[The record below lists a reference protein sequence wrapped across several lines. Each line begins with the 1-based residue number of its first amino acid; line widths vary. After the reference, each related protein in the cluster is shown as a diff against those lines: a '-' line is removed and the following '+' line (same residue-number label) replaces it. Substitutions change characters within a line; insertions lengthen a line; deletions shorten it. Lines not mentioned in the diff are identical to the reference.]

1 MTLHEAIQE
10 VRKVGTIRAEN
21 GKLKLRFPEPERTRL
36 GPAIETL
43 RHNRET
49 ALNVLSRTDSDHAT
63 IPPTVQWPD
72 SLSELAAEVGQ
83 RSGDPEAARQ
93 EVWMDW
99 YEWKARTLNRLFH
112 EQGSTGQPGRITA
125 ETVRHGGASEANE
138 AMKSRCRGDRHWV
151 RDESFRAL

>member
-1 MTLHEAIQE
+1 MTVHDAIYE
-10 VRKVGTIRAEN
+10 VRRVGTIQAEN

-49 ALNVLSRTDSDHAT
+49 ALGLLRRTESDRST

-99 YEWKARTLNRLFH
+99 YEWKARALNRLFE
-112 EQGSTGQPGRITA
+112 EQGVTGQPGRITA
-125 ETVRHGGASEANE
+125 ETVRHGERKNNRAPAEGI
-138 AMKSRCRGDRHWV
+138 SR
-151 RDESFRAL
+151 